1 MLRLKPA
8 ALLLASAALF
18 GAPAVASEH
27 DGEWH
32 PKEGWYFYLG
42 GGGTVLFGSDVDW
55 NVGGNEY
62 NGSLNDDWGGAVEG
76 GFGYDFGEWS
86 TDLVYKYRWFD
97 NDDFSFNSNR
107 VGSNLTNVSVG
118 DSDWQT
124 LLLGIY
130 KDFQAKDS
138 KFFFKLGPVG
148 GLGCYNSPDVTAK
161 YTFLKNDL
169 TRSRKV
175 KVKVNGDN
183 ECSFTW
189 GGKAGLGYEIDK
201 NWDVTFDVMWVSQTG
216 GATTSGSK
224 KKRVS
229 YSITEPQTVPGNP
242 IYNPNNQYVPPGGS
256 VSQPCGANPVASSP
270 ALQASSCYDASI
282 TERMVTETV
291 IRDINVNSLRYTPTQ
306 GLNLMLGLRYTFG
319 SKPKADPKVV
329 VEEVMIEEEVQKPAV
344 RGLW

>member
-1 MLRLKPA
+1 VRKLKSSLACLVSVLALSSPA
-8 ALLLASAALF
+8 LASEKEA
-18 GAPAVASEH
+18 
-27 DGEWH
+27 EWK

-55 NVGGNEY
+55 NVGGQEFS
-62 NGSLNDDWGGAVEG
+62 GSLNDDWGGAVEG
-76 GFGYDFGEWS
+76 GLGYDFGEWS

-97 NDDFSFNSNR
+97 NDNFSFDGNR
-107 VGSNLTNVSVG
+107 LGSNLANVSVG
-118 DSDWQT
+118 SSDWQT

-161 YTFLKNDL
+161 YTFPRQDL
-169 TRSRKV
+169 ARSKKI

-183 ECSFTW
+183 SCSFTW

-201 NWDVTFDVMWVSQTG
+201 NWDITFDVMWVSQTG
-216 GATTSGSK
+216 GSTTSGSK
-224 KKRVS
+224 KKSVS
-229 YSITEPQTVPGNP
+229 YSITEPGSLDSSSVFKPNN
-242 IYNPNNQYVPPGGS
+242 INPNDSAYTCEQSFPGGA
-256 VSQPCGANPVASSP
+256 GAPDGCFDISTGSGF
-270 ALQASSCYDASI
+270 
-282 TERMVTETV
+282 VTRTYV
-291 IRDINVNSLRYTPTQ
+291 QDLNVGSLRYTPVQ

-319 SKPKADPKVV
+319 GPKPAPEPQV
-329 VEEVMIEEEVQKPAV
+329 VEEVIIEEEVVPV